1 MVNAFHLGSFVVLCS
16 LVLIGDL
23 SVRKVFNVLV
33 VLGLVVQGVF
43 LVWGDVGANG
53 LVNQVEPAVTGL
65 VVGFVLLLPLYA
77 FRAMGAGD
85 VKFFAVVGW
94 WMGPAALLPV
104 FVIASLMAAAH
115 AIAVTMA
122 GSIWSLAARDIGQRL
137 AAVLPMPAARRT
149 ATGTQR
155 RRERRGIPYA
165 AYMAAGAVG
174 MLVWQS

>member
-1 MVNAFHLGSFVVLCS
+1 MLCT

-33 VLGLVVQGVF
+33 VLGLVVQGSF
-43 LVWGDVGANG
+43 LALSDGGIGRLATE
-53 LVNQVEPAVTGL
+53 LEPAVTGL

-104 FVIASLMAAAH
+104 FVIASLMAAGH
-115 AIAVTMA
+115 AMA
-122 GSIWSLAARDIGQRL
+122 LGFASSIWGVAAKDVGERL
-137 AAVLPMPAARRT
+137 AAVLPMPAAWRFASDT
-149 ATGTQR
+149 PR
-155 RRERRGIPYA
+155 RRQRRGIPYA
-165 AYMAAGAVG
+165 AYMAVGTVG